1 MDPGQDP
8 VRVRLL
14 ALLLPLAH
22 GGSSGATLTT
32 LAGLGAPTREM
43 RRIPPSEQIFL
54 PGGLLEEQAALLM
67 LSIMISIKS
76 YLIK

>member
-8 VRVRLL
+8 IWARIL
-14 ALLLPLAH
+14 ALFLLLTH
-22 GGSSGATLTT
+22 GGSSGATLAA
-32 LAGLGAPTREM
+32 LAALGAPTREM
-43 RRIPPSEQIFL
+43 RKTLAREWMCL
-54 PGGLLEEQAALLM
+54 PGGLLEEQAALLV